1 MGSPMKEFVLE
12 PSVEL
17 IESMRAVGYSTEA
30 AVADI
35 IDNSIDAAASLI
47 EIDLD
52 VVNARH
58 IAVFDN
64 GWGMTPDEA
73 KEALRFAGTAGASG
87 KARLGRVGL
96 GLKTASLSQ
105 ARTLTV
111 VSKKDCQMHAL
122 VWDLDHVKRTRTWA
136 VLEPEIDEIEIFP
149 FKDELESLEAGTV
162 VIWTGLDLLLGDSD
176 NPGTFLRRKVADLS
190 EHLSVTFHRYL
201 SSRTNRLD
209 IVLNGQKLKA
219 FDPFLTSNVKT
230 QQSPVEEMLVGGEKV
245 SFTSYTLPHASALTL
260 EERARPDLGERMK
273 DFQGFYL
280 YRNKRLISRGKW
292 FGLAPVK
299 EISKQTR
306 IMVDVPQGLDG
317 LWQVDI
323 KKSQAE
329 PPSSFKS
336 RLQQMIPHLLEKGRK
351 IHTFRG
357 RTAKSETVHIWNKVT
372 ERDGFRYEINTSN
385 PLIGAFLQT
394 LESRQSEQLVS
405 IFNSIAGSFPV
416 LDAYQEQAA
425 NRQSVEAAFD
435 PGEMESKLR
444 LLKSTGLL
452 GADIEKTIISLANVE
467 PFDEVPNLE
476 DVVRKIWSET

>member
-1 MGSPMKEFVLE
+1 MKEFVLE
-12 PSVEL
+12 PGVEL

-35 IDNSIDAAASLI
+35 VDNSIDAAASVI
-47 EIDLD
+47 EIDVD
-52 VVNARH
+52 VVNGKH

-64 GWGMTPDEA
+64 GWGMSPNEA

-87 KARLGRVGL
+87 KARLGRFGL

-111 VSKKDCQMHAL
+111 ISKKDGPMHAL
-122 VWDLDHVKRTRTWA
+122 VWDLDHVMRTRTWA
-136 VLEPEIDEIEIFP
+136 VLEPEISEVEIFP
-149 FKDELESLEAGTV
+149 FKNRLESEDTGTV
-162 VIWTGLDLLLGDSD
+162 VIWTGLDLLLGDAD
-176 NPGTFLRRKVADLS
+176 DPGTFLRRKVSDLA
-190 EHLSVTFHRYL
+190 EHLSVTFHRFL
-201 SSRTNRLD
+201 GSRTNKLE
-209 IVLNGQKLKA
+209 IVLNGQSLRA

-245 SFTSYTLPHASALTL
+245 SFTSYTLPHASALNS

-299 EISKQTR
+299 ELSKQTR

-336 RLQQMIPHLLEKGRK
+336 RLQQMIPNLLEKGRR

-357 RTAKSETVHIWNKVT
+357 RTAKTETVHIWNKVS

-385 PLIGAFLQT
+385 PLIGAFLRT
-394 LESRQSEQLVS
+394 LDSEQSEQLVS
-405 IFNSIAGSFPV
+405 IFTTIADSFPI

-425 NRQSVEAAFD
+425 NRQSLEATIDA
-435 PGEMESKLR
+435 GEMESKLR
-444 LLKSTGLL
+444 LLKAAGLL
-452 GADIEKTIISLANVE
+452 GADVEIAIKSIVHVE
-467 PFDEVPNLE
+467 PFCEMENLE
-476 DVVRKIWSET
+476 DVVRKIWSEK